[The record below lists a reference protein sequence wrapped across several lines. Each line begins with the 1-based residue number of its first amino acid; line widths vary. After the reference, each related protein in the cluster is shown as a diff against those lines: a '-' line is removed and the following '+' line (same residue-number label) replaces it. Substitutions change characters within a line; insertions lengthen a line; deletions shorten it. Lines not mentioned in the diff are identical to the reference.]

1 MVAVETGLVE
11 WLILSCLATHKY
23 VAQQAI
29 RGGMVRI
36 NPHNQ
41 ASVYKLTYPM

>member
-29 RGGMVRI
+29 GGGGGVVRI
-36 NPHNQ
+36 NPH
-41 ASVYKLTYPM
+41 L